1 MMSAEAIKARILN
14 EHRKYAHKEA
24 YFEKDFWAE
33 AAARKIIASMTPMTE
48 QKSVWVEK
56 HCFWHGKFIEEKC
69 PECIAVNKCVVVLDG
84 KKR

>member
-1 MMSAEAIKARILN
+1 MMMSAEAIKARILN
-14 EHRKYAHKEA
+14 EHRKYAHKEKH
-24 YFEKDFWAE
+24 FEPDFWAE
-33 AAARKIIASMTPMTE
+33 AAARKILATMD
-48 QKSVWVEK
+48 EK